1 MFQWIRLRINKAS
14 QYGLFFK
21 KQKVFKTK
29 NKDHHLSNGRDVHK
43 HFVCCIF
50 EKCLQWIYHPAH
62 QINQI
67 HQINIFIIKYIIKYF
82 SYLHISSKVLRH
94 IIDYIIIYIIKYI
107 KYTKYIRYINM
118 CCSTGLDWLL
128 FFATKKSNLIKTMI
142 FLLQKDEWVK
152 FFLLI

>member
-94 IIDYIIIYIIKYI
+94 HWIYHNIYHQIHQIYQIHQIHQHVLFYRARLAIIFCNKKI
-107 KYTKYIRYINM
+107 
-118 CCSTGLDWLL
+118 
-128 FFATKKSNLIKTMI
+128 KSNKNNDFSTA
-142 FLLQKDEWVK
+142 KRRVS
-152 FFLLI
+152 